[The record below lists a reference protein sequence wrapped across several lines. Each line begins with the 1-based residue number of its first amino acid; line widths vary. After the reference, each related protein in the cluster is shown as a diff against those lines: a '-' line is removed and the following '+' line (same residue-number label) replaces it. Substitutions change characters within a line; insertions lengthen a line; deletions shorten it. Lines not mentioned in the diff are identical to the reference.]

1 MGFYY
6 ELERKELAL
15 ANLFA
20 LLYLHTIE
28 VVDRSWIFSV
38 HNFYLFIKRRA
49 VKKKKERGEG
59 ECTKIMQINVKRK
72 SAKKRATR
80 RLEDYSLTD
89 NCSGQ
94 RHIRK
99 GERNTMIINFF
110 HK

>member
-49 VKKKKERGEG
+49 VKKKKRKGG
-59 ECTKIMQINVKRK
+59 GRMHQNNANKRK
-72 SAKKRATR
+72 AKKRKKKSNASIG
-80 RLEDYSLTD
+80 RLQPYRQLLRSKTYP
-89 NCSGQ
+89 
-94 RHIRK
+94 
-99 GERNTMIINFF
+99 
-110 HK
+110 